1 MRSRTQI
8 RPEFI
13 FRLLIAVGLLVN
25 VVIFFLG
32 LRPVEEERPAV
43 SVYILEQQAKTLRQ
57 ALNERALPTEQ
68 EAEER
73 AVGIFRLAEQ
83 LGVTVVNWSTRA
95 VNESLGASGQVN
107 LMRSTLEFRGERGKL
122 VATLEA
128 FRTLFGKN
136 MLVSDIE
143 LRGAENNW
151 ILRLNLTQFLTL
163 T

>member
-13 FRLLIAVGLLVN
+13 FRLLIALGLLVN

-32 LRPVEEERPAV
+32 LRPVEEEKPAV
-43 SVYILEQQAKTLRQ
+43 SVYVLERQAQSLRQ
-57 ALNERALPTEQ
+57 VLNERALPTEQ
-68 EAEER
+68 EAEKR
-73 AVGIFRLAEQ
+73 AVGLFRLAEQ
-83 LGVTVVNWSTRA
+83 FGVTVVSWSTRA

-107 LMRSTLEFRGERGKL
+107 MMRSTLEFRGERRRL

-128 FRTLFGKN
+128 FRTLFGEN
-136 MLVSDIE
+136 MLVSDVE
-143 LRGAENNW
+143 LRGAQDNW